1 MVFWAKNICLEK
13 EKYKYFSYEIWSF
26 SYMFWHS
33 SSSKKG
39 KNSLN
44 MVQNILDSKRA
55 VVEILKFVIRILI
68 HVIRLV
74 KQLLHPG
81 FFFLSLTYD
90 HTNELFRELRYDMLR
105 FTHCGKFRAKHCLYS
120 NHWVYNHII
129 NR

>member
-1 MVFWAKNICLEK
+1 MRFDHFPICFDIALRL
-13 EKYKYFSYEIWSF
+13 
-26 SYMFWHS
+26 
-33 SSSKKG
+33 KKG

-81 FFFLSLTYD
+81 FFFSL
-90 HTNELFRELRYDMLR
+90 
-105 FTHCGKFRAKHCLYS
+105 
-120 NHWVYNHII
+120 
-129 NR
+129 